1 MAALGQPQA
10 HVAEP
15 CADIQHAQRA
25 VRQRFGQVSLQ
36 HGEADRALGAAVD
49 LLGEAGG
56 EFVEVAVAHL
66 RKRRSLSAS
75 LSSTAWFISRPSS
88 LHSCSR

>member
-15 CADIQHAQRA
+15 GANVEHAQLA
-25 VRQRFGQVSLQ
+25 LRQGFGQVGLE
-36 HGEADRALGAAVD
+36 HGQADRTLGAAVD

-56 EFVEVAVAHL
+56 EFIEVAVAHL

-75 LSSTAWFISRPSS
+75 LSSTA
-88 LHSCSR
+88 